1 MGARQ
6 IGQKVKSL
14 PQSQHVCKIYRNKLE
29 MIRKH
34 VDVNPGFDFRLPD
47 VHIPMQDLFDST
59 NTQDNSAYKKKKRT
73 MTKSELTSRGYIEI
87 LCS

>member
-1 MGARQ
+1 
-6 IGQKVKSL
+6 
-14 PQSQHVCKIYRNKLE
+14 

-59 NTQDNSAYKKKKRT
+59 NTQDNSAYKKKKDHD
-73 MTKSELTSRGYIEI
+73 EI
-87 LCS
+87 WTNI